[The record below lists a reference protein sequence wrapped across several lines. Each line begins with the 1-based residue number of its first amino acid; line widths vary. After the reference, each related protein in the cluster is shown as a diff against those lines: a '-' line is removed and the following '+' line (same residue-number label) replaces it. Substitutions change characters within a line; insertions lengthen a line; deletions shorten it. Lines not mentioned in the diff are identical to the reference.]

1 VSEQAGLRT
10 LATDPSPVGTTRL
23 TVRFHELD
31 PNGHV
36 NHGVYA
42 NYFEAARIELLDRL
56 GIGPAHL
63 AERGIHL
70 VVVELRLRFRRP
82 ALAGDEVTVT
92 TSIREI
98 RRSWSW
104 WHQQL
109 LRGGELLAEADVRS
123 AATTRDGRPTSP
135 PADVIEALR
144 EAARPP
150 A

>member
-1 VSEQAGLRT
+1 MTAMRAPGTGPST
-10 LATDPSPVGTTRL
+10 LGTTKL

-42 NYFEAARIELLDRL
+42 NYFETARIESLDRL

-63 AERGIHL
+63 AQRGVHL

-82 ALAGDEVTVT
+82 ALAGDELTVT
-92 TSIREI
+92 TAIREL

-109 LRGGELLAEADVRS
+109 LRGGQLLAEADVRS
-123 AATTRDGRPTSP
+123 AATRADGRPTAP
-135 PADVIEALR
+135 PADVLAALR
-144 EAARPP
+144 RAIARSP